1 MNSNF
6 VVRMFGNRFRK
17 EDILKRVKPIRRK
30 IDGENYIIYV
40 FKRCIWQRTA
50 GNLFLIRGEGYD
62 DFIPIFTTYENLRF
76 SWRRIKDSPASLK
89 SKPETIIKKYKERSY
104 IEQTNKELKSLLDIE
119 GSYFCKKESN
129 YEYFFMVSLVYNI
142 VQYLRL
148 SFNDMSFKDALE
160 ELSAYLLW
168 KNPPKCVFDMKDRL
182 NRLFSDI
189 GFEGLDKMNIDLVES
204 MRELG
209 EVLS

>member
-1 MNSNF
+1 
-6 VVRMFGNRFRK
+6 MFGNKFRK
-17 EDILKRVKPIRRK
+17 EDILKGVKPIKRN

-50 GNLFLIRGEGYD
+50 GNLFLIKGEGYD
-62 DFIPIFTTYENLRF
+62 DFIPLFTT
-76 SWRRIKDSPASLK
+76 SLK
-89 SKPETIIKKYKERSY
+89 SKPETIIEKYKERSY

-129 YEYFFMVSLVYNI
+129 YGYFFMVSLVYNI

-148 SFNDMSFKDALE
+148 FFDDMSFKDALE

-168 KNPPKCVFDMKDRL
+168 KNPPKCVFEMESEL
-182 NRLFSDI
+182 NRVFGNI
-189 GFEGLDKMNIDLVES
+189 GSERLDKMNIGSMES
-204 MRELG
+204 T
-209 EVLS
+209 EVLGKVLS